1 MHYVGKSICQ
11 FIPYYASAVHKHVHT
26 RILKPFENS
35 EPTGLKVDVAEISWA
50 EHIFW
55 CIFSPSFC
63 NFFLSVTALLKKRK
77 GVCFN
82 NLCWFSCRHA
92 EVPSAYEGQ

>member
-11 FIPYYASAVHKHVHT
+11 FIPYYASAIHKHVHT

-50 EHIFW
+50 EHIFLIVLVVFFPLLSV
-55 CIFSPSFC
+55 IF
-63 NFFLSVTALLKKRK
+63 FFLLLH
-77 GVCFN
+77 
-82 NLCWFSCRHA
+82 S
-92 EVPSAYEGQ
+92 